1 MQNPPSREHP
11 PSGIVICWGGRASKR
26 KGSGCSASAR
36 GASPPAHGERRAAG
50 QAIAPHGLAARSG
63 TIDDEELPE
72 SALMLEHA
80 DDLDA
85 QWFFS
90 VHKLLTH
97 DCERPLV
104 NPRHPYLG
112 TEASK
117 PSPGV

>member
-1 MQNPPSREHP
+1 MDS
-11 PSGIVICWGGRASKR
+11 
-26 KGSGCSASAR
+26 
-36 GASPPAHGERRAAG
+36 
-50 QAIAPHGLAARSG
+50 
-63 TIDDEELPE
+63 DEFPE

-104 NPRHPYLG
+104 NLRHPYLG

-117 PSPGV
+117 PIPECERT

>member
-1 MQNPPSREHP
+1 
-11 PSGIVICWGGRASKR
+11 
-26 KGSGCSASAR
+26 
-36 GASPPAHGERRAAG
+36 
-50 QAIAPHGLAARSG
+50 
-63 TIDDEELPE
+63 
-72 SALMLEHA
+72 MLEHA